1 MNEDIFGRF
10 GKKASE
16 VLMEIIAGCC
26 VSDHGLEYVAYAQ
39 TTEEEVEAVFAKKMA
54 GQALSHEEI
63 GKYKMGVLMHLGKE
77 YHRLNWVMQ
86 LHYGVKRDN
95 NRKIFEAL
103 GPDAS
108 SLLRQSARSSMV
120 VQ

>member
-1 MNEDIFGRF
+1 M
-10 GKKASE
+10 
-16 VLMEIIAGCC
+16 
-26 VSDHGLEYVAYAQ
+26 
-39 TTEEEVEAVFAKKMA
+39 
-54 GQALSHEEI
+54 SHEEI

-120 VQ
+120 LHGGSMTIRPA

>member
-26 VSDHGLEYVAYAQ
+26 VSDHGLEYVAYADV
-39 TTEEEVEAVFAKKMA
+39 TEDEVEAVFAKKMA
-54 GQALSHEEI
+54 GQDLSREEI

-77 YHRLNWVMQ
+77 YHRSNWVMQ
-86 LHYGVKRDN
+86 RL
-95 NRKIFEAL
+95 E
-103 GPDAS
+103 PSSDAS

-120 VQ
+120 LHGGSMTIRPA